1 MVQLDGIEQMWKA
14 PGHRS
19 ARGFHL
25 RNHRHALRVSIWRNA
40 LLASCLSVLSSW
52 LAAQPLDL
60 STPANATTTATA
72 PAPET
77 LYLNNRRIATFRA
90 TLLGD
95 SPTERVQRAEA
106 ALATAL
112 SQPGPQTVSQTD
124 TGDSVRF
131 EVAGSTVFFLTA
143 GDSDDPRPGAS
154 LPSLSRDVLWRLQ
167 TAVTEAAEVRDPRR
181 IALGAALS
189 LAASIAAWLAAQWVF
204 QLRRRMARRIYSALQ
219 APAASGAAP
228 GLVTTYVEH
237 ARVVTRLAMGAVTW
251 LLVLLI
257 AEAWVS
263 FVLHQFAWTRPWGER
278 STAWLLDVLR
288 QFAGSMASAVPGL
301 VVAALIF
308 VIARMVSRANA
319 AFLRRVESGDITLAW
334 LDVDTA
340 SPTRRLSNF
349 VIWLFALAMAYPYL
363 PGANTEAFKAL
374 SVMAGLMLSLGA
386 SSVVGQALSG
396 LSLMYSRSLRV
407 GEYVK
412 IGDTEGTVTSLG
424 MFTTKVHTGMG
435 EEVSLPNTVTF
446 SQPIRNFSRLV
457 EDGQFMLQTAVTIG
471 YSTPWRQV
479 HAMLLEAANRTPGVA
494 TEPRPYVVQTAL
506 SDFYVEY
513 KLCAQSN
520 KNAPRRRAEALNQ
533 LHANILDVFNENAV
547 QIMSPHYMADPAAPQ
562 VVPPG
567 AWTSPLPGQ
576 PLSPATAPAVH
587 AAKPGHE
594 AL

>member
-1 MVQLDGIEQMWKA
+1 M
-14 PGHRS
+14 
-19 ARGFHL
+19 
-25 RNHRHALRVSIWRNA
+25 
-40 LLASCLSVLSSW
+40 
-52 LAAQPLDL
+52 AQPLDL
-60 STPANATTTATA
+60 STPAPATATA
-72 PAPET
+72 NATAAAPAPDT

-95 SPTERVQRAEA
+95 SPTERVRMAEA
-106 ALATAL
+106 ALAAAL
-112 SQPGPQTVSQTD
+112 KQPTPQTVSQTD

-131 EVAGSTVFFLTA
+131 EVAGNTVFFLTA
-143 GDSDDPRPGAS
+143 GDSDAPRPEAS
-154 LPSLSRDVLWRLQ
+154 LPSHAREVLWRLE
-167 TAVTEAAEVRDPRR
+167 TAVEEAAQVRDPRR

-189 LAASIAAWLAAQWVF
+189 LVASMAALLLVQWIF
-204 QLRRRMARRIYSALQ
+204 RIRRRMARRVYTALQ
-219 APAASGAAP
+219 TPAPSGTAASLAA
-228 GLVTTYVEH
+228 TYAEH
-237 ARVVTRLAMGAVTW
+237 ARVASRLLMSAVAW
-251 LLVLLI
+251 VLVLLI
-257 AEAWVS
+257 VEAWVS

-288 QFAGSMASAVPGL
+288 QFAGAIAGAVPGL

-374 SVMAGLMLSLGA
+374 SVIAGLMLSLGA

-494 TEPRPYVVQTAL
+494 AEPKPYVVQTAL

-533 LHANILDVFNENAV
+533 LHANILDVFNENGV
-547 QIMSPHYMADPAAPQ
+547 QIMSPHYMADPPAPQ

-567 AWTSPLPGQ
+567 
-576 PLSPATAPAVH
+576 
-587 AAKPGHE
+587 
-594 AL
+594 